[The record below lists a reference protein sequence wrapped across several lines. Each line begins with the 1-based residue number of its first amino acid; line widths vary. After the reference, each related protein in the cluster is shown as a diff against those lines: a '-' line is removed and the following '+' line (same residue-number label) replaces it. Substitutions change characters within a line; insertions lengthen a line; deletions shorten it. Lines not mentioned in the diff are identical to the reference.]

1 MLFKVTKKIS
11 SSERRRLL
19 DYLIFKL
26 QHGGDVI
33 AAMISYMEGNHSKE
47 SIPVKMML
55 EEIKAG
61 MRFPEAAL
69 KYNLV
74 DKFGYLIVSS
84 GISPAKSLPVLKES
98 TINASRGVTAIIQ
111 KELIAKI
118 FITLGLAYGFSTD
131 LLRQP
136 LLTLYSAM
144 NNASTAI
151 GATEGAVPA
160 YLQDPF
166 LVFKC
171 AVVGVLLIGFI
182 GAGLWWTNKFKTEII
197 YRFAKFRFYEDWAIL
212 LSLFVAFKAAGQSDY
227 QVTKGLA
234 DASLEG
240 SFNQRLFRE
249 AGERMKTKG
258 ESFYE
263 ALHDHKDVI
272 PHEVLSFFLD
282 ASKTGRIA
290 DYMAQAR
297 DFCMMRVSSMRDIA
311 TIWVPVATG
320 VTLLLIF
327 GGLLSNLFVSI
338 TKITLNPI
346 IG

>member
-1 MLFKVTKKIS
+1 MAFKATLTIS
-11 SSERRRLL
+11 ASERSRLL

-33 AAMISYMEGNHSKE
+33 AALISYMEGNHAKS
-47 SIPVKMML
+47 SQPVKMML
-55 EEIKAG
+55 DEIKTG
-61 MRFPEAAL
+61 MRFPDAAL
-69 KYNLV
+69 KYKLV

-84 GISPAKSLPVLKES
+84 GISPAKTLPVLKE
-98 TINASRGVTAIIQ
+98 TAINASRGVTAIIY
-111 KELIAKI
+111 KEVVAKI
-118 FITLGLAYGFSTD
+118 LITLGLAYGFSTD

-144 NNASTAI
+144 NNASATI
-151 GATEGAVPA
+151 GASEGAVPA

-171 AVVGVLLIGFI
+171 AVLGVLGIGLISV
-182 GAGLWWTNKFKTEII
+182 GLWWANKFKTELI

-234 DASLEG
+234 EASLDG

-249 AGERMKTKG
+249 VGDRMKTKG
-258 ESFYE
+258 DSFYE
-263 ALHDHKDVI
+263 ALNEHKDVI

-282 ASKTGRIA
+282 AAKTGRIS
-290 DYMAQAR
+290 DYMEQAR
-297 DFCMMRVSSMRDIA
+297 DFCMMRVNSMRDIA
-311 TIWVPVATG
+311 AIWAPVATG
-320 VTLLLIF
+320 VTILLVF